1 MGEDARQRHD
11 LVLANG
17 SVRVGSHLMWTE
29 EYVLGATC
37 TFCDALVR
45 MLRSMDVKWMM
56 ETRRWSLAHL
66 CDKFHG
72 SSSKPFF
79 L

>member
-29 EYVLGATC
+29 EYVLGAT
-37 TFCDALVR
+37 
-45 MLRSMDVKWMM
+45 
-56 ETRRWSLAHL
+56 
-66 CDKFHG
+66 
-72 SSSKPFF
+72 
-79 L
+79 